1 MDARLNFYGNT
12 LGARFSH
19 QIHAA
24 AAVVADSILPH
35 STQELVRIRASQ
47 INGSSFCTDI
57 HSRDSA
63 RAGETPLRLNLIAAW
78 REATV
83 FSDAERAAL
92 ALTEQ
97 GTRLGRSKVRE
108 SDDVWAT
115 ARRHYDDDQLAAL
128 VSQIALINT
137 FNRLNA
143 ITRQP
148 AGHDELVMLHE
159 RENPSGQRT

>member
-1 MDARLNFYGNT
+1 
-12 LGARFSH
+12 
-19 QIHAA
+19 
-24 AAVVADSILPH
+24 
-35 STQELVRIRASQ
+35 
-47 INGSSFCTDI
+47 
-57 HSRDSA
+57 
-63 RAGETPLRLNLIAAW
+63 LRLNLIAAW

-97 GTRLGRSKVRE
+97 GTRLGRSKVGE

>member
-12 LGARFSH
+12 LGVKFSQ

-24 AAVVADSILPH
+24 AAVVTNSMLAH

-57 HSRDSA
+57 HSKDSA
-63 RAGETPLRLNLIAAW
+63 RTGETPLRLSLIASW

-83 FSDAERAAL
+83 FTDAERAAL
-92 ALTEQ
+92 ELTEQ
-97 GTRLGRSKVRE
+97 GTRLGCSVGGVSE
-108 SDDVWAT
+108 DVWAN
-115 ARRHYDDDQLAAL
+115 ACSHYDDDQLAAL
-128 VSQIALINT
+128 VSQIALINS
-137 FNRLNA
+137 FNRLNV
-143 ITRQP
+143 ITGQP
-148 AGHDELVMLHE
+148 AGHDELVKLHD

>member
-1 MDARLNFYGNT
+1 MDARLNFYGNA
-12 LGARFSH
+12 LGVRFSH

-24 AAVVADSILPH
+24 AAVVADSMLPH

-57 HSRDSA
+57 HSKDSA

-97 GTRLGRSKVRE
+97 GTRLGRSKFGE

-143 ITRQP
+143 ITRQS

-159 RENPSGQRT
+159 RENPSDQRT